1 MQFQYFLSNS
11 RIVNLEVI
19 HLAMFP
25 EHSWA
30 LCRIFPRWRWRLR
43 KIL

>member
-19 HLAMFP
+19 YLAVFP
-25 EHSWA
+25 SWA
-30 LCRIFPRWRWRLR
+30 SCRIFPRWRWRLR